1 MTVLAIESSTRLVTS
16 AVQRGGELVEVQD
29 DGRPVEGLHDLV
41 TRTLREAGVAARDLE
56 GIVVG
61 GGPGS
66 VVGVRSG
73 VSFANA
79 LSYAV
84 GCPIR
89 TVGGLDSIAHAAGGG
104 DLVVAIDAGRGRLY
118 VARYRNGERE
128 ARPELV
134 EEADAPEGVLRH
146 RLPRAGEHLAL
157 AAEAPHLAVGGGVA
171 SARPL
176 DLQRPA

>member
-1 MTVLAIESSTRLVTS
+1 VTVLAIESSTRLVTC
-16 AVQRGGELVEVQD
+16 AVEVGGEVLEVED
-29 DGRPVEGLHDLV
+29 EGRPVEGLHDLV
-41 TRTLREAGVAARDLE
+41 TRTLSDAGVAVRDLTE
-56 GIVVG
+56 IVVG

-118 VARYRNGERE
+118 VARYEQGVRASG
-128 ARPELV
+128 PELV
-134 EEADAPEGVLRH
+134 EEADVEEGVLRD
-146 RLPRAGEHLAL
+146 RLPRAAEHLEL
-157 AAEAPHLAVGGGVA
+157 ARDAPERATRNGIA